1 MRHTL
6 LFLATLSVLVSCS
19 EQPKS
24 QPQANELRVFIADN
38 SLSSFGQSSQPV
50 GDPDSSTSSGVK
62 LRSTLS
68 LMAMLKETCPDFTVT
83 LDQELP
89 NYTILVEK
97 GSQEKTAGDSYSV
110 GVFAGLLQDL
120 VSVETGPSLKAGIQ
134 KACDVIRRNEKKQA
148 KK

>member
-1 MRHTL
+1 
-6 LFLATLSVLVSCS
+6 
-19 EQPKS
+19 
-24 QPQANELRVFIADN
+24 
-38 SLSSFGQSSQPV
+38 
-50 GDPDSSTSSGVK
+50 
-62 LRSTLS
+62 
-68 LMAMLKETCPDFTVT
+68 MAMLKETCPDFTVT